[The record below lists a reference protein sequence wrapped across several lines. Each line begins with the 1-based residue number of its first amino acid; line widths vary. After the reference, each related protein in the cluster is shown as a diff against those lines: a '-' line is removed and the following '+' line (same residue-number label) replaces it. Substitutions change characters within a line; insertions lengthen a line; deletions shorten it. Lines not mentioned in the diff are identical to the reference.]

1 MIVAPFRVSRG
12 QRQQAGPPITSVPA
26 LSSHQLSAVTNK
38 VNRLLTLSLVTL
50 EELDFCDF
58 GNSRGQRAESKYPV
72 MSVVPSLSSR
82 RNTSRGYRWVTRLL
96 PLRTTVARDPK
107 AELRSRH
114 QVEPRGLLLDISH
127 LR

>member
-1 MIVAPFRVSRG
+1 MSRG
-12 QRQQAGPPITSVPA
+12 RREQLGPPVTSVPA
-26 LSSHQLSAVTNK
+26 LSSHQLSAVTDK
-38 VNRLLTLSLVTL
+38 VNRLLTLSRVCS
-50 EELDFCDF
+50 EELDFHDF
-58 GNSRGQRAESKYPV
+58 DRSRGQRTESKYTST
-72 MSVVPSLSSR
+72 SVVPSLSSR

-96 PLRTTVARDPK
+96 PLGTTDARDPK